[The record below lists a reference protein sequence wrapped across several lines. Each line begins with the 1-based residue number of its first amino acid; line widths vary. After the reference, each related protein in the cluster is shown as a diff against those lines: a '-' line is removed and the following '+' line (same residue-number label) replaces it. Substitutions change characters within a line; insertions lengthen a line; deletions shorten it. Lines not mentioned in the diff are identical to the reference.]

1 MMGQMHVFFLA
12 LHFYDIFLQKVKEVG
27 CLSWEDLVGI
37 GEETIRLFPVK
48 INAFRDVSETYD
60 VVNAKAI
67 LTSNNLLNAN
77 YELSE
82 ECISSNGVFTELGR
96 RELYDALNKQDSA
109 EQVNQVGLYI
119 CSPYTFLVGTN
130 SGSFFLIDTH
140 PIREDLGGNGNGILV
155 ATSDTSEM
163 SCKLLI
169 QWILKRLKSSGVIA
183 SNAQSLAWL
192 TEIYDLQ
199 GM

>member
-1 MMGQMHVFFLA
+1 M
-12 LHFYDIFLQKVKEVG
+12 
-27 CLSWEDLVGI
+27 
-37 GEETIRLFPVK
+37 
-48 INAFRDVSETYD
+48 
-60 VVNAKAI
+60 
-67 LTSNNLLNAN
+67 
-77 YELSE
+77 
-82 ECISSNGVFTELGR
+82 FTELGR

-169 QWILKRLKSSGVIA
+169 QWILKSLKSSGVIA